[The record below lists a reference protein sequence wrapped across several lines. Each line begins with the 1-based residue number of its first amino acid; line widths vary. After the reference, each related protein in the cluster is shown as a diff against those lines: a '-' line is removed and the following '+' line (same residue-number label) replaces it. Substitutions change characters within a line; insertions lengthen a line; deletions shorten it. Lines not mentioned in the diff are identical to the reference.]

1 MVVGIG
7 GDMKKETV
15 EQRAVKIAARIMQAD
30 GLCHYDTTMKC
41 HRVYVC
47 ESTCEKCIRSWLLSK
62 ARAELKKE
70 GEEK

>member
-1 MVVGIG
+1 
-7 GDMKKETV
+7 MKKESV

-30 GLCHYDTTMKC
+30 GLCRYDTPTKC

-70 GEEK
+70 EEKK